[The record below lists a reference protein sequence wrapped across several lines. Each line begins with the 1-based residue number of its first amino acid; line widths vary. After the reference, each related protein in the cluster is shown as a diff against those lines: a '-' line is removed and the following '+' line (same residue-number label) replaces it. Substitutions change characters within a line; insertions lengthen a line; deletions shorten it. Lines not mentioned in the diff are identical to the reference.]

1 MKKAVSDESS
11 ESVESDYLCLTK
23 EDEVVE
29 EEDVSFRVFLFRNST
44 TLDNISVKYF
54 CSCCFLNIIQS
65 IMPRMSSVFLFLSHS
80 KYFIRYSLL
89 VYVKDV

>member
-29 EEDVSFRVFLFRNST
+29 EEEVAILLQREVLVRNE
-44 TLDNISVKYF
+44 
-54 CSCCFLNIIQS
+54 
-65 IMPRMSSVFLFLSHS
+65 
-80 KYFIRYSLL
+80 
-89 VYVKDV
+89 KDHF